1 MSNTLKISV
10 MKTSVIFFS
19 MLLTASVAFGQE
31 QKLNEI
37 KVTAPQF
44 RNEIFHSANDFLE
57 HSVEF
62 PAKSKNAGLQGTEV
76 IQFTV
81 TTEGQV
87 TDFMVINSVS
97 TEIDLEVIR
106 ILEVTNGKWTPGT
119 VNGEPVAMTKEVSVV
134 FKNNPATNFAELA
147 NKHLQ
152 KGNQAL
158 FVKNQPEKAL
168 KYFNR
173 GITLL
178 PNDETLLV
186 VRGLCK
192 YKLGDE
198 TGASRDW
205 DRFKVLAERN
215 GTTTEIENLAIIP
228 ENTREHVELLR
239 ALQK

>member
-1 MSNTLKISV
+1 
-10 MKTSVIFFS
+10 MKTSVIFFAI
-19 MLLTASVAFGQE
+19 MLTAVIAFGQE

-44 RNEIFHSANDFLE
+44 QSEFFHSANDFLE

-81 TTEGQV
+81 TTEGQI

-97 TEIDLEVIR
+97 PEIDLEVIR
-106 ILEVTNGKWTPGT
+106 ILEVTSGKWTPGT
-119 VNGEPVAMTKEVSVV
+119 VNGEPVAMTKEVSVD
-134 FKNNPATNFAELA
+134 FKNNPATNFTELA
-147 NKHLQ
+147 NNHLQ

-168 KYFNR
+168 KHFNR
-173 GITLL
+173 GINFL
-178 PNDETLLV
+178 PNDETLLA

-192 YKLGDE
+192 YNLGDE
-198 TGASRDW
+198 NGAKHDW
-205 DRFKVLAERN
+205 DRLKVLAERN
-215 GTTTEIENLAIIP
+215 GTSTEIENLAIIP
-228 ENTREHVELLR
+228 QNTREYEELLR
-239 ALQK
+239 ALKK

>member
-1 MSNTLKISV
+1 
-10 MKTSVIFFS
+10 MKTSVIFFA
-19 MLLTASVAFGQE
+19 MMLTASVAFGQE

-44 RNEIFHSANDFLE
+44 QSEIFHSANDFLE
-57 HSVEF
+57 ISVEF

-81 TTEGQV
+81 TTDGQI

-97 TEIDLEVIR
+97 PEIDREVIR
-106 ILEVTNGKWTPGT
+106 ILEVTNGKWAPGT
-119 VNGEPVAMTKEVSVV
+119 VNGEPVAMKKEVSVD

-158 FVKNQPEKAL
+158 FVKDQPEKAL
-168 KYFNR
+168 KHFNQ
-173 GITLL
+173 GINFL
-178 PNDETLLV
+178 PNDEALLAM
-186 VRGLCK
+186 RGLCK

-198 TGASRDW
+198 TGAKHDW
-205 DRFKVLAERN
+205 NRLKVLAERN

-228 ENTREHVELLR
+228 ENTREYEELLR
-239 ALQK
+239 ALKK